1 VRRTTRQIDGDI
13 TCRGSELHPNISVGD
28 KTTSTMIGPGLPR
41 MNNASQHADK
51 YGPFLFVENPRE
63 LRWTNG

>member
-1 VRRTTRQIDGDI
+1 MRRTTRQIDGDI

-28 KTTSTMIGPGLPR
+28 KTTSTMIGPGLTR
-41 MNNASQHADK
+41 MNATQLADK
-51 YGPFLFVENPRE
+51 CGPFLFVENPRE